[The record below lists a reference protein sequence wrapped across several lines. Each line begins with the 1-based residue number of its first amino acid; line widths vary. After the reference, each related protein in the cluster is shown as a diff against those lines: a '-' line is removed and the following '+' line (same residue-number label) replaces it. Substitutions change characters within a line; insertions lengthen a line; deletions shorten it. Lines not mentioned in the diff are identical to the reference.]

1 MPGATKRRY
10 RLPVEL
16 ELERIVTLQ
25 EAAEISGLSRDAW
38 QDNYPEL
45 IIRLSPRRLGI
56 RLKHVLSV
64 GKPANP
70 PAA

>member
-45 IIRLSPRRLGI
+45 IIHLSPRRLGI
-56 RLKHVLSV
+56 KLRHVLSV
-64 GKPANP
+64 GQPAKPS
-70 PAA
+70 AA